1 MPSVNYRQALPLVP
15 GASWPLAAGFVSI
28 AVALAVLLVIGV
40 HIASRRLNESS
51 DVGRRW
57 TLLTAA
63 GAAMWLA
70 LTWLVA
76 ASGLLARFDLRPP
89 PFVLVPLSVLTLA
102 VLMSWSPF
110 GTRLIAGLPLAA
122 LVGLQAFRL
131 PLELLMH
138 RAYVEGVM
146 PVQMSYSG
154 RNLDILAGLTAIPV
168 AWALHRGIAGR
179 RLALIWNVFGALLLL
194 NIIAVAAL
202 STPVFAAFGPDAV
215 NTFVAYPPFI
225 WLPAVMVLIAITGHL
240 LIARAVAARG

>member
-1 MPSVNYRQALPLVP
+1 MPTVQTLPAP
-15 GASWPLAAGFVSI
+15 PSINGASFFLTVGFATIAIALAA
-28 AVALAVLLVIGV
+28 LMVIGV
-40 HIASRRLNESS
+40 HIAGRRLNEPPSER
-51 DVGRRW
+51 RRW
-57 TLLTAA
+57 TFAAAA
-63 GAAMWLA
+63 GAIVWLS
-70 LTWLVA
+70 LTWAIA
-76 ASGLLARFDLRPP
+76 ASGLLARFELRPP
-89 PFVLVPLSVLTLA
+89 PFLLVPVSVLTLA
-102 VLMSWSPF
+102 AFMTWSRF
-110 GTRLIAGLPLAA
+110 GTRLITGLPLAA

-168 AWALHRGIAGR
+168 ASALHRGIAGR
-179 RLALIWNVFGALLLL
+179 RLARIWNVFGALLLL

-202 STPVFAAFGPDAV
+202 SSPVFAAFGPDAV